1 MKSAIIKSDMEI
13 SLASNTFR
21 LLPEK
26 ALFWEEYGLMIV
38 ADLHLGK
45 AMHFRK
51 AGIPMPDVS
60 ALKDYENLNTLTGIY
75 KPEQLCFLGDLFHS
89 NYNTEWRLFE
99 TFIEQNTDVHFS
111 LIKGN
116 HDILKDEH
124 YESLGIEVIDG
135 QLALGNVILSHIPV
149 SHPPEDCINISGHL
163 HPGCVLRGLGRQSVK
178 LPCFVHYRNTFLLPA
193 FGRLTGLQVIQ
204 QRGAVYYAI
213 ANDRIFVM

>member
-1 MKSAIIKSDMEI
+1 MEI
-13 SLASNTFR
+13 TLAGYKFR

-51 AGIPMPDVS
+51 AGILMPELS
-60 ALKDYENLNTLTGIY
+60 ALKDYENLNTLIGVY
-75 KPEQLCFLGDLFHS
+75 QPEQLCFLGDLFHS
-89 NYNTEWRLFE
+89 HYNTEWRLFE
-99 TFIEQNTDVHFS
+99 TFIEQHPDVHCS

-124 YESLGIEVIDG
+124 YEALGIELVDD
-135 QLALGNVILSHIPV
+135 QLALGKVILSHIPIT
-149 SHPPEDCINISGHL
+149 HPPEDCINISGHI

-193 FGRLTGLQVIQ
+193 FGHLTGLQVIQ
-204 QRGAVYYAI
+204 QQGAVYYAI
-213 ANDRIFVM
+213 AGEQIVMM